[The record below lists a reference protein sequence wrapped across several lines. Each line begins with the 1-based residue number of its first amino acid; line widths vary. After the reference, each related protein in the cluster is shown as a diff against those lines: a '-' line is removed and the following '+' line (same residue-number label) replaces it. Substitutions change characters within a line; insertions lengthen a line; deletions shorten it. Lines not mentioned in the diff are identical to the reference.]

1 MIRLNQKTIRRGLK
15 VFFGLSLASI
25 VVVFLFTD
33 SRRTLDALGQADPRF
48 LLAALGVTVLDLL
61 GGGLR
66 MWVLTRGMSRPLG
79 YGAALRS
86 SVASIAMGAVTPSQ
100 SGGGPAMIFV
110 LHRNGLTVAEAM
122 SAGLMSF
129 VVTVLF
135 YVIAA
140 VIVTA
145 TGVGGSVDDAF
156 VRGLFRYG
164 LGVFIVL
171 GGLFIVF
178 TTWPNLLRGML
189 RRAFHFGSRFRPRR
203 KHLLRPGSRASRL
216 LEVIQEFHDSN
227 QMYLGRRF
235 PELVAAFLITTVI
248 FTSKCYLAWLIVRGL
263 GVHADVVQVMTLQ
276 ILILL
281 AIYFFPTPGGTGA
294 AEIGSAVL
302 MASVLPSELIPV
314 YVILWRVIIMYV
326 AVVAGTV
333 VMLHTLGRDTV
344 VAAGPG
350 ELEVEG
356 EKKIAASGP
365 TP

>member
-33 SRRTLDALGQADPRF
+33 SRRTLEALTRADPRF
-48 LLAALGVTVLDLL
+48 LLAALGVTVFDLL

-66 MWVLTRGMSRPLG
+66 MWVLTRGMERPLT
-79 YGAALRS
+79 YAAALRS
-86 SVASIAMGAVTPSQ
+86 SLASIAMGAVTPSQ

-110 LHRNGLTVAEAM
+110 LYRNGLTLAEAM

-140 VIVTA
+140 ALITA
-145 TGVGGSVDDAF
+145 LGVGSTVDDAF
-156 VRGLFRYG
+156 VQGLFRYG

-178 TTWPNLLRGML
+178 TTWPNLLRGLL
-189 RRAFHFGSRFRPRR
+189 RRAFHFGSRFRSR
-203 KHLLRPGSRASRL
+203 HLLRPGSRASRL
-216 LEVIQEFHDSN
+216 LEIIEEFHESN
-227 QMYLGRRF
+227 QMYLGRRAGA
-235 PELVAAFLITTVI
+235 LVAAFGITAVI
-248 FTSKCYLAWLIVRGL
+248 FTSKCWLAWLIVRGL

-302 MASVLPSELIPV
+302 MAAVLPSELIPA
-314 YVILWRVIIMYV
+314 YVVLWRVVLMYV
-326 AVVAGTV
+326 AVLAGTV
-333 VMLHTLGRDTV
+333 VMLHTLGQDTV
-344 VAAGPG
+344 VAAGPA
-350 ELEVEG
+350 ELAVEA